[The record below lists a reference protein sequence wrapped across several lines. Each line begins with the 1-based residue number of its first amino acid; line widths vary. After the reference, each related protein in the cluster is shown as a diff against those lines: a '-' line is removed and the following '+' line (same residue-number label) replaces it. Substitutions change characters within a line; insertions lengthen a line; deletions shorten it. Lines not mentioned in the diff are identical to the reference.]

1 MVTPSVARCDGV
13 EHIHRWSE
21 KEVVALR
28 GTSFEIAA
36 GSSAA
41 LLGPSGSGKS
51 TLMALLAGL
60 LRPTAGRVLIG
71 DVDVGAV
78 SERELLRLRR
88 ERVGVVLQN
97 PSRNLLAYG
106 TAEQNIA
113 FAQSARGSERRP
125 DLPRPL
131 KLLSGLRLH
140 ELAGERVA
148 RMSGGEQQR
157 LAVAVGGCWT
167 SGVGAD
173 RRADEP
179 TGRRPSRSRS

>member
-1 MVTPSVARCDGV
+1 MVTPTVARCDGV

-106 TAEQNIA
+106 TAE
-113 FAQSARGSERRP
+113 
-125 DLPRPL
+125 
-131 KLLSGLRLH
+131 
-140 ELAGERVA
+140 
-148 RMSGGEQQR
+148 
-157 LAVAVGGCWT
+157 
-167 SGVGAD
+167 
-173 RRADEP
+173 
-179 TGRRPSRSRS
+179 